1 MEEIVKGIPYVN
13 RGSCGLLL
21 LSEICYID
29 CNYRK
34 SLVHTDTEVTGTY
47 ISPKDITRYLD
58 ERFYQGVATLIINFD
73 KVKTMKGRE
82 LTFLNGESLMLSRN
96 CYLKVRK
103 DFIDYL
109 KNLQKTL
116 ANS

>member
-13 RGSCGLLL
+13 KGSCGRVL

-34 SLVHTDTEVTGTY
+34 SMVHTDTGIMGTY
-47 ISPKDITRYLD
+47 ISPKDISKYLD
-58 ERFYQGVATLIINFD
+58 ERFYQGLTTLMINFD
-73 KVKTMKGRE
+73 KVKSIKGRE
-82 LTFLNGESLMLSRN
+82 LTFLNGESLLISRN
-96 CYLKVRK
+96 CYLRLRK

-109 KNLQKTL
+109 KKLQKTL